1 MRRIIILLL
10 LSLSLIVKGEEGNS
24 KNNPPIYIAF
34 LWHMHQPIYWP
45 GETIVQTQQGN
56 HYPYSVYDIHNSR
69 LGPYTNWPKDAV
81 MKGINANLPN
91 FGAQVSFSG
100 SLIENLNNLESI
112 GNGNFQNW
120 KSHWNYIKT
129 QNTSLGNP
137 RIDMVGFGYHHPL
150 MGLIE
155 YNDIRKQI
163 QAHKQILS
171 QNFSGSYSK
180 GIFPPENAFAPHMIP
195 ALADE
200 GIEWVLVDNIHF
212 DRAAQNYPFNT
223 GGNIYEPNKA
233 DIINEDPGDW
243 VQLNNLWAPTKVS
256 AQWGHQPHFVEY
268 TDPATGQKSRVIA
281 VPASR
286 YLGNED
292 GRGGFGALNYES
304 VMSQLEPYNTDPD
317 HPILVVLHH
326 DGDNYGGGTDS
337 YYGSNFQNF
346 VNWLLANPSRFVC
359 TTIEDYLEMFP
370 PDENYVIHV
379 ENGSWSGA
387 DNGDPEFKKWLGD
400 PNDEGYSPDYH
411 SWSVVTAA
419 KNYVETADDINPGS
433 SATQNAWKYFLNS
446 QASDYWYWDFSIDGI
461 WDAHPTRAANLA
473 IPYAQQVIN
482 GQTDN
487 TGPTIFHPQRE
498 PYNPGGTE
506 WNQSMSSDF
515 TVWTFVYDVS
525 GLQSVKLKYR
535 IDSDGVNSLLTSDN
549 ETYSGGSDVGDW
561 VEITMTESTY
571 PTQTNISPM
580 FRSKYYEAEVKDLDN
595 VLLDYY
601 VEAVDQNGNITKSM
615 IKHVWVGN
623 YSSGGGGGNSNLTIS
638 PDDPT
643 NEDLITIKI
652 VNASQ
657 GAKLHWGVNA
667 QGSNWVTPNQ
677 VYWPNG
683 SELFDGSGP
692 AVESPFTGNDTLTI
706 QIGPFN
712 KPEQTV
718 TSVDFVIHY
727 NDNTWDNNN
736 GQDYHI
742 TFGGGSNQNPFNIN
756 GSLDESATLLIS
768 NSTAELYVDWQ
779 SPYLYLATKSA
790 QQQGGDIFLLISNDV
805 SSSMQAPWGKSGSVA
820 SYSAFVGNESTNNY
834 NSWFDQSGT
843 AYSAA
848 GNYLEAAINLEEE
861 FGTIPNNIY
870 LAVAKYGTDDGS
882 SLTGQLPSGNSNGNI
897 EADEFYDFNFVITS
911 VEDDIQLPAQFSL
924 EQNYPNPFNPTT
936 SIEYSVP
943 SSEYVS
949 LKVYD
954 VLGNEVATLVNG
966 QKSAGRHEVKFN
978 ASSLSTGM
986 YIYRIQAG
994 NFNQVR
1000 KMMLVK

>member
-1 MRRIIILLL
+1 MMRRIIILLL
-10 LSLSLIVKGEEGNS
+10 ICLSLIVQGKEVNS

-69 LGPYTNWPKDAV
+69 FGPYTSWPKDAV
-81 MKGINANLPN
+81 MKGINANFPN

-137 RIDMVGFGYHHPL
+137 RVDMVGFGYHHPL

-163 QAHKQILS
+163 QAHKQIFS
-171 QNFSGSYSK
+171 QNFSGNYSK

-233 DIINEDPGDW
+233 DILNEDPGDW

-268 TDPATGQKSRVIA
+268 TDPATGQKARIIA

-370 PDENYVIHV
+370 PDENDVIHV

-419 KNYVETADDINPGS
+419 KNYVETADDINPSS

-473 IPYAQQVIN
+473 IPFAQQVIS

-506 WNQSMSSDF
+506 WNQSMTSDF
-515 TVWTFVYDVS
+515 TVWTFVYDLS

-535 IDSDGVNSLLTSDN
+535 IDSDGVNSILTSDN

-561 VEITMTESTY
+561 IEITMTESTY

-580 FRSKYYEAEVKDLDN
+580 FRSKYFEAEIKDLDN

-601 VEAVDQNGNITKSM
+601 VEAVDLNGNTTKSI

-638 PDDPT
+638 PENPT
-643 NEDLITIKI
+643 TEDLITIKI

-677 VYWPNG
+677 IYWTEG
-683 SELFDGSGP
+683 TVLFNGSGP
-692 AVESPFTGNDTLTI
+692 AVESPFIGNDTLSI

-718 TSVDFVIHY
+718 TSVAFVIHY
-727 NDNTWDNNN
+727 DDNTWDNNN
-736 GQDYHI
+736 GQDYRI
-742 TFGGGSNQNPFNIN
+742 TFGGGSQNPFNIN

-768 NSTAELYVDWQ
+768 NSTAELFVDWQ

-790 QQQGGDIFLLISNDV
+790 QQQGGDIFLIISNDI
-805 SSSMQAPWGKSGSVA
+805 SSTMQAPWGKSGTVA

-834 NSWFDQSGT
+834 NSWFDQTGT
-843 AYSAA
+843 ASSAA

-861 FGTIPNNIY
+861 FGTIPSNIY
-870 LAVAKYGTDDGS
+870 LSVAKYGTDDGS
-882 SLTGQLPSGNSNGNI
+882 ALTGQLPSGNSSGNI
-897 EADEFYDFNFVITS
+897 EADEFYNFNFVITS
-911 VEDDIQLPAQFSL
+911 LEDDIKVPTQFSL

-936 SIEYSVP
+936 SIEYTVP
-943 SSEYVS
+943 SNEYVS

-954 VLGNEVATLVNG
+954 ILGNEVATLVNE
-966 QKSAGRHEVKFN
+966 QKSAGRYEVKFN
-978 ASSLSTGM
+978 ASSLATGM
-986 YIYRIQAG
+986 YIYKIQAG